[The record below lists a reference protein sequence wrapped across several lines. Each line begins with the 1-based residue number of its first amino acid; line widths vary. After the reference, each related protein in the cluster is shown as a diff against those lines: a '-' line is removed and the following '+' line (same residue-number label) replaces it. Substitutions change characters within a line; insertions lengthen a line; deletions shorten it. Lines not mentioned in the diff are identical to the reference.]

1 MGLLSL
7 FIKKRGLPPPS
18 KEDIIMILE
27 KKMEALEKENR
38 ELKRKL
44 ESISHGRSS
53 AKPEQEVSA
62 FRSELPCKTGDGSLS
77 YFATNA

>member
-1 MGLLSL
+1 
-7 FIKKRGLPPPS
+7 
-18 KEDIIMILE
+18 
-27 KKMEALEKENR
+27 MEALEKENR

-62 FRSELPCKTGDGSLS
+62 FRSELPELKQEHEIIREE
-77 YFATNA
+77 NAAKNEIRKS